1 MTLLRRTFLALAGLL
16 LLVVVTQFFFA
27 ASGAFGRSQE
37 AYRPHHVFGY
47 VIFIVGAVVAIVG
60 AVARVRG
67 RLIGEAALVAGLTGL
82 QVIIAEVA
90 GSFDHSSL
98 AGQLIFGFHAITGL
112 AILGVSG
119 LIFRQARAWESQRA
133 G

>member
-1 MTLLRRTFLALAGLL
+1 MRKVFLALAGLL

-27 ASGAFGRSQE
+27 ASGAFGRSEE
-37 AYRPHHVFGY
+37 AYRPHHIFGY
-47 VIFIVGAVVAIVG
+47 VIFIVAAVVAIVG
-60 AVARVRG
+60 AMARVRG
-67 RLIGEAALVAGLTGL
+67 RLVGEAASVAGLTGL

-90 GSFDHSSL
+90 GSFDHGSL
-98 AGQLIFGFHAITGL
+98 AGQLIFGCHALTGL

-119 LIFRQARAWESQRA
+119 LIFRQARAQQSQRA